1 MQEPR
6 FISKE
11 LKDRK
16 GRLIGVIKSY
26 AEGDEE
32 AWDANWELRG
42 TFKNRDNTTYSSK
55 GDFIGTGNFLSALLV
70 IRILL

>member
-1 MQEPR
+1 MLEPS
-6 FISKE
+6 FTSKQ

-26 AEGDEE
+26 TTGDEE
-32 AWDANWELRG
+32 AWDADGELRG
-42 TFKNRDNTTYSSK
+42 TFKLRDNATYCSK

-70 IRILL
+70 VRII